1 MRTTTVFVALALLMT
16 GCATDMYGRNEQA
29 GMIIGGALGGMLGSE
44 VGQGRGRTAAI
55 IIGTLAGSAIGG
67 AVGRSMDETDR
78 MKTAMTLESV
88 RTGVTSTW
96 RNPDTATEYAVTPT
110 RTVESPAGP
119 CRDFT
124 MEALIG
130 GEHETVYGT
139 ACREP
144 DGTWTMR

>member
-1 MRTTTVFVALALLMT
+1 MRTIALLVT
-16 GCATDMYGRNEQA
+16 WVLLFSGCASQYGPNEQA
-29 GMIIGGALGGMLGSE
+29 GMIIGGALGGVLGSE
-44 VGQGRGRTAAI
+44 IGGGHGRTAAI
-55 IIGTLAGSAIGG
+55 IVGTLAGTAVGG

-78 MKTAMTLESV
+78 MKTALALENV

-96 RNPDTATEYAVTPT
+96 RNPDTAAEYAVTPT
-110 RTVESPAGP
+110 RTLETTAGP

-124 MEALIG
+124 MQAVIG
-130 GEHETVYGT
+130 GETQTVYGT